1 MRACPPGINPVAAGG
16 YRPTCCH
23 LGQNCPLHGTH
34 SWAQAPTAPAHLPA
48 HTASSPALLGSAR
61 HHAADEDQD
70 EFAEHF
76 RRVRPPNVLITT
88 SYKVTGV
95 MYKFVSEL
103 LEVSVRP
110 PGVCGGVGV
119 ACENSGCG

>member
-1 MRACPPGINPVAAGG
+1 MHAPPASTQLQLAGTDPPAATWG
-16 YRPTCCH
+16 R
-23 LGQNCPLHGTH
+23 
-34 SWAQAPTAPAHLPA
+34 TAHFMA
-48 HTASSPALLGSAR
+48 HTAGHKRRQPLPTCPHTLPRPPALLGSAR